1 MSGETG
7 LKGFRKN
14 LMSSWFFEFFGYG
27 SIAVASYLA
36 LYFERVGYT
45 RFEIGVLMASS
56 PLAVILSAPLL
67 GRLAD
72 FVSSRSN
79 LLFLMGILAAGFS
92 WMLRANF
99 GFTLDF
105 LIAFAMFSF
114 IMSSIPI
121 GESAM
126 LSSPLIGEHRFNK
139 VRLMGTIGFAMIS
152 LLTGYL
158 VTHGFIL
165 LFFLLSLNAVV
176 MALAGWRLPNARSE
190 KIVVEESFIR
200 TMLKNWNL
208 RSFFVLSFFQMMT
221 MGYHFSFFPIY
232 ANHVFHDERVLGY
245 LILIQTLAE
254 IPVLL
259 TLPLLRRRFPMRVLG
274 IMISLGFSTRWFL
287 TSFFFQGIAAFF
299 IQLLHGL
306 GVVPLAI
313 LSMMEI
319 NRTIPVQMA
328 SRSQTFYWSV
338 LNSGQIIGSVVGGAV
353 VQNTS
358 LRTGYLLATLISTSA
373 LIMFIGLCR
382 GKDKEKRVN

>member
-1 MSGETG
+1 
-7 LKGFRKN
+7 
-14 LMSSWFFEFFGYG
+14 MSSWFFEFFGYG
-27 SIAVASYLA
+27 FIAVASYLA
-36 LYFERVGYT
+36 LYFEHVGYT
-45 RFEIGVLMASS
+45 RFEIGVLMATS
-56 PLAVILSAPLL
+56 PLAMILSAPLL

-79 LLFLMGILAAGFS
+79 LIFLMGILAAVS
-92 WMLRANF
+92 PWVLCANF
-99 GFTLDF
+99 GFPLDL

-139 VRLMGTIGFAMIS
+139 VRLMGTVGFAAIS

-158 VTHGFIL
+158 VTRGFIL
-165 LFFLLSLNAVV
+165 LFLLLSLSAVV
-176 MALAGWRLPNARSE
+176 TAFAGWRLPNTRSE

-200 TMLKNWNL
+200 MMLKNCTL

-221 MGYHFSFFPIY
+221 MGYHFSFFPLY
-232 ANHVFHDERVLGY
+232 ANHVFHDERILGY

-259 TLPLLRRRFPMRVLG
+259 TLPLLRRRFPMRALG
-274 IMISLGFSTRWFL
+274 IIISLGFSARWFL
-287 TSFFFQGIAAFF
+287 TSFFFQGMAAFF

-306 GVVPLAI
+306 GVVPLAL

-319 NRTIPVQMA
+319 SRTIPVRMA
-328 SRSQTFYWSV
+328 SRSQTFYWSIQS
-338 LNSGQIIGSVVGGAV
+338 SGQIIGSVVGGAV
-353 VQNTS
+353 VQSTS
-358 LRTGYLLATLISTSA
+358 LQMGYLLATLISTSA

-382 GKDKEKRVN
+382 GKDKEKRAN